1 MSRLTLACKIVLLGE
16 GGVGKTS
23 LRRTY
28 MGQNFSRSYNVTIGA
43 DFAAQTLKIDDSS
56 ITANIWD
63 LSGQMKFKIMRETYY
78 RGVTG
83 AILVYDI
90 ARRDTFERLS
100 DWVEE
105 LTKNNNGKIVPILLI
120 ANKQDL
126 RDEIQESIPTEDGI
140 AYAQELSDKFDM
152 NVLYIEASAKTGENV
167 QQAFE
172 ALIMGL
178 YEDFKAQISK

>member
-1 MSRLTLACKIVLLGE
+1 MPNLTLACKIVLLGE

-43 DFAAQTLKIDDSS
+43 DFAAQTIKVDDNS

-63 LSGQMKFKIMRETYY
+63 LSGQIKFKIMRETYY
-78 RGVTG
+78 RGATG
-83 AILVYDI
+83 SILVYDI
-90 ARRDTFERLS
+90 TRRETFLKLN
-100 DWVEE
+100 DWVDE
-105 LTKNNNGKIVPILLI
+105 LTKNNEGKIVPILII

-126 RDEIQESIPTEDGI
+126 RDEVEESIPTKEGI

-178 YEDFKAQISK
+178 YEDFKSQIF